1 MSDFFRSLAILLTHH
16 HNSHVIYCRLK
27 GFFQQYFDCTTLLW
41 VLMIT
46 MNSLLMVKRKTYR
59 HHYNWY
65 HVIVWFGSMVWS
77 AKPFFSNSY
86 GHAGTWCWIKP
97 DTGLH
102 FGVRYIPLFVL
113 SFLMFLIH
121 VCLLWFLTVQKR
133 MRKDLKSLLAY
144 PFFYILLYIPGFI
157 FRVTEET
164 NPNVKPAYGL
174 TIAIVVFTPCLGV
187 VYAVA
192 FVLINASLNEISV
205 PLLKARLRDMISNVS
220 RHAVVYNFPVN
231 SVTRT
236 SLQSRQYQP
245 GK

>member
-1 MSDFFRSLAILLTHH
+1 
-16 HNSHVIYCRLK
+16 
-27 GFFQQYFDCTTLLW
+27 
-41 VLMIT
+41 
-46 MNSLLMVKRKTYR
+46 
-59 HHYNWY
+59 
-65 HVIVWFGSMVWS
+65 MVWS

-97 DTGLH
+97 DTGLD

-187 VYAVA
+187 VYAAA
-192 FVLINASLNEISV
+192 FVLINASLKEISV

-236 SLQSRQYQP
+236 SLRSRQYQP